1 MTAGPAGASRAM
13 VWQPPGWVLAAAL
26 ICGSALAAGVVGGAT
41 RPLFI
46 AGCGLVGLYAW
57 RQGPAAHLI
66 CALLLFA
73 FAPFVRRLVD
83 LSAGFDPAGLML
95 TGPLLALLVCVPQ
108 LLFGRRKPVFIPLML
123 PLIVVAGCVVYAA
136 LLSMLQGD
144 FANAASGT
152 LKWLAPLLYAG
163 AILEEADRD
172 EMLDAAAST
181 FAVILPIIGAYG
193 IFQYVNPPDW
203 DRYWM
208 QYASIMSAGEPI
220 PYGVRTFSTLNGPA
234 SFATFTALGLLI
246 VWFARSRWQYL
257 LLTCPAGIGL
267 LLSLYRTAWISLAVG
282 VAFCLAFTATRRLA
296 VAILIGA
303 VVLVVAAATLTPFG
317 DVIGERLVTLGEGSQ
332 DGSAQERIDEFV
344 TLWNQWDS
352 SVFGTGFTFTD
363 VGTAGAM
370 PIDGMIIACWLT
382 MGIVVG
388 LVCLGALVAAAM
400 NMIITAW
407 RDGNPHAIIIGAL
420 GCGALSQLPLAN
432 LTSGES
438 GFMFWTFAVLLVD
451 RKSAVRT

>member
-1 MTAGPAGASRAM
+1 MTVSPAGVSRSEL
-13 VWQPPGWVLAAAL
+13 WLPPGWVLAAAL
-26 ICGSALAAGVVGGAT
+26 LGGSALAAGAIGGAI
-41 RPLFI
+41 RPAFI

-57 RQGPAAHLI
+57 RQGPAAHLV

-83 LSAGFDPAGLML
+83 LSAGYDPAGLML
-95 TGPLLALLVCVPQ
+95 IGPLLALLACIPH
-108 LLFGRRKPVFIPLML
+108 LLLGRRKPVFIPQLL
-123 PLIVVAGCVVYAA
+123 PLLVVAACVAYAA
-136 LLSMLQGD
+136 LLSMFQGD
-144 FANAASGT
+144 LTNAATGT
-152 LKWLAPLLYAG
+152 LKWMAPLLYAG

-172 EMLDAAAST
+172 EMLDAAASA
-181 FAVILPIIGAYG
+181 FVVILPLIGAYG

-208 QYASIMSAGEPI
+208 QYASILSAGEPI

-234 SFATFTALGLLI
+234 SFATFTALGLLV
-246 VWFARSRWQYL
+246 VWFIRPRWHAL
-257 LLTCPAGIGL
+257 LLTCPAGVAL

-282 VAFCLAFTATRRLA
+282 VVFCLAFAATRGRAL
-296 VAILIGA
+296 AILAGA

-317 DVIGERLVTLGEGSQ
+317 DVIGERLATLGEGSQ
-332 DGSAQERIDEFV
+332 DGSAQERIDQFV

-352 SVFGTGFTFTD
+352 SLFGAGFTVTD

-370 PIDGMIIACWLT
+370 PVDGMIIACWLT

-388 LVCLGALVAAAM
+388 LVCLGALVAAAL
-400 NMIITAW
+400 NTIVTAW
-407 RDGNPHAIIIGAL
+407 RDGSPQAIVIGAL

-432 LTSGES
+432 LTAAES
-438 GFMFWTFAVLLVD
+438 GFMFWTFAALLLD
-451 RKSAVRT
+451 RHPQVRA

>member
-1 MTAGPAGASRAM
+1 MTVSPARVSRAIA
-13 VWQPPGWVLAAAL
+13 WQPPGWVLAAAL
-26 ICGSALAAGVVGGAT
+26 ICGSVLATGVVGSAI

-83 LSAGFDPAGLML
+83 LSAGYDPAGLML
-95 TGPLLALLVCVPQ
+95 IGPLLALIACIPQ
-108 LLFGRRKPVFIPLML
+108 LLFARRKPVFIPQML
-123 PLIVVAGCVVYAA
+123 PLFVVAGCVVYAA
-136 LLSMLQGD
+136 LLSMFQGD
-144 FANAASGT
+144 FTNAATGT

-172 EMLDAAAST
+172 EMLDAAASA
-181 FAVILPIIGAYG
+181 FVVILPIIGAYG

-208 QYASIMSAGEPI
+208 QYASILSAGEPI

-246 VWFARSRWQYL
+246 VWFTRPRWQYL

-282 VAFCLAFTATRRLA
+282 VAFCVAFTATRRLA
-296 VAILIGA
+296 LAILIGA

-317 DVIGERLVTLGEGSQ
+317 EVIGERLATLGEGSQ
-332 DGSAQERIDEFV
+332 DGSAQERIDQFV

-352 SVFGTGFTFTD
+352 SLFGTGFTVTD

-388 LVCLGALVAAAM
+388 LVCLGALVAAAI
-400 NMIITAW
+400 NMIVTAW
-407 RDGNPHAIIIGAL
+407 KDGSPHAIVIGAL

-432 LTSGES
+432 LTAAES
-438 GFMFWTFAVLLVD
+438 GFMFWTFAVLLIPRD
-451 RKSAVRT
+451 PLVRA